1 MKNVQK
7 LLLRQRTRYSLGS
20 VSTKLATVMVA
31 VAIFAGSTLVS
42 KARDSVTQLSYIQSL
57 VQLCGDSGQFKN
69 TSTPQD
75 YVQWA
80 QGKGMVPNGGWQPT
94 AKLTRDILAQ
104 TLVQLYGLNTKKSG
118 GDFVRTLQKEGI
130 DVGESEDISRGG
142 LIAVF
147 DDALFLSRLGNVG
160 HHKGSPHKPPHP
172 PHPPKGGWHHG
183 NDGDHGNSDNH

>member
-7 LLLRQRTRYSLGS
+7 SLLCGRTKSGGPSR
-20 VSTKLATVMVA
+20 TIATVLVA
-31 VAIFAGSTLVS
+31 AAIFAGSTLIS
-42 KARDSVTQLSYIQSL
+42 RASDSITQLSYIQQL

-94 AKLTRDILAQ
+94 SKLTRNILAQ
-104 TLVQLYGLNTKKSG
+104 TLVQLYGLNSKKSG
-118 GDFVRTLQKEGI
+118 GDYVRILQREGI
-130 DVGESEDISRGG
+130 DVGEVDDITRGG

-160 HHKGSPHKPPHP
+160 RHKGSPHQP
-172 PHPPKGGWHHG
+172 PHPPKGGWHKGH
-183 NDGDHGNSDNH
+183 